1 MCFHDARIAKEEL
14 QDDGTLY
21 LRFDGIWGCEIEV
34 WFWGDLDYD
43 ISSRDP
49 ETCDPYWFGLTV
61 ILQDGFVYFVDDD
74 DMSSIARTE
83 LYYMRFCFYETG
95 NRCQS
100 GKGSLELYGY
110 GVA

>member
-1 MCFHDARIAKEEL
+1 
-14 QDDGTLY
+14 
-21 LRFDGIWGCEIEV
+21 
-34 WFWGDLDYD
+34 
-43 ISSRDP
+43 
-49 ETCDPYWFGLTV
+49 
-61 ILQDGFVYFVDDD
+61 
-74 DMSSIARTE
+74 MSSIARTE